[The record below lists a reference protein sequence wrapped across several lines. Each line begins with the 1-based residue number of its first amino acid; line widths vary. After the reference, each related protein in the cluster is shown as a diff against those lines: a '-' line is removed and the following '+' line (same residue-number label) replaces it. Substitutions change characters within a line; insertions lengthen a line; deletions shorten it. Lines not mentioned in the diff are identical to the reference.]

1 MNNKELV
8 SELVRRLGITQ
19 GKAGRLL
26 DVSANAIVQF
36 VKQGKTVQL
45 YGFGSFEVR
54 KKQDRILLNPSTKKQ
69 MIVPPKLTF
78 VFKPGGSYK
87 ERIRNAAI
95 VRANS
100 PH

>member
-1 MNNKELV
+1 M
-8 SELVRRLGITQ
+8 
-19 GKAGRLL
+19 